1 MKIFPNNDCNIHIH
15 INDFGCNLHIDD
27 YGCNIHI
34 HNVNIPVLH
43 VFHSV
48 NGLILICILSE

>member
-1 MKIFPNNDCNIHIH
+1 MKIFPNNGCNIHIH
-15 INDFGCNLHIDD
+15 INDFGCNLHIDN

-48 NGLILICILSE
+48 NGLI